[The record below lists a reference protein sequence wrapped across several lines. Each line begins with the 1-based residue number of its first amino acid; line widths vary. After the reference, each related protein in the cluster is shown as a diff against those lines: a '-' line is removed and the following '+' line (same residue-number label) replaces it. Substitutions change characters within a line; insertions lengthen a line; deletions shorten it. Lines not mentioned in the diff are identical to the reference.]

1 MKTTPIAD
9 QRALQRVGEAVRA
22 RLAADPAAHPV
33 APGRIEMFAAGG
45 FLSAAECARLR
56 AMIDEVAQPSRLFE
70 ADAGLYRTS
79 YSGDLDGA
87 DSFVRMVERR
97 ICDFVGI
104 DPAWGESFQG
114 QRYAPGQE
122 FRAHY
127 DWFDT
132 AEAYWPGEEAHGGQR
147 SWTVMIYLNDVEEG
161 GATTFDRVGVTVEP
175 QAGALLV
182 WNNALADGSPN
193 LDALHAAQ
201 PVVRGAKYVITKWF
215 RTRPWG

>member
-1 MKTTPIAD
+1 MTTARIAD
-9 QRALQRVGEAVRA
+9 QRALQRVGKAVRA

-33 APGRIEMFAAGG
+33 AADRIEMFAAGE
-45 FLSAAECARLR
+45 FLSAAECARLM
-56 AMIDEVAQPSRLFE
+56 AMIDEVAQPSRVFE
-70 ADAGLYRTS
+70 ADAGPSRTS
-79 YSGDLDGA
+79 YSGDLDG
-87 DSFVRMVERR
+87 DHSFVRMVERR
-97 ICDFVGI
+97 ICDLVGI

-132 AEAYWPGEEAHGGQR
+132 AQAYWPAEEARGGQR

-161 GATTFDRVGVTVEP
+161 GATTFDRIGAAIEP
-175 QAGALLV
+175 QAGALLA
-182 WNNALADGSPN
+182 WNNALADGRPN

-201 PVVRGAKYVITKWF
+201 PVVRGIKYVITKWF